1 MVLPCSHPCTISRS
15 APQNSFDVVPKIRE
29 ALELNFPSYD
39 VVEFLGQG
47 PILQQLQEFA
57 TASLIV
63 GPHGAGLTNMIVS
76 PLHTPV
82 LEIGPLQCPVCYL
95 HLAIK
100 VKYRFAVARNSLSRI
115 FATLLNLCALVKGCF
130 VLIGQIKNHR
140 FSVLSFGYCRNTA
153 YSRRLGHLQ
162 GGLLVWR
169 HPNKN
174 VWFARKNCRT
184 LLAIEAS
191 SRLPIGGSTQRLC
204 WNGGVTARSASQT
217 RSASLFVSSS

>member
-15 APQNSFDVVPKIRE
+15 APRNSFDVVPKIRE

-82 LEIGPLQCPVCYL
+82 LEIGPVQCPVCYL

-100 VKYRFAVARNSLSRI
+100 VKYSCAAARNSLSRI
-115 FATLLNLCALVKGCF
+115 FATLLNLCALVKGYF
-130 VLIGQIKNHR
+130 VLIGQIKNHQS
-140 FSVLSFGYCRNTA
+140 SVLSFW
-153 YSRRLGHLQ
+153 
-162 GGLLVWR
+162 LL
-169 HPNKN
+169 
-174 VWFARKNCRT
+174 
-184 LLAIEAS
+184 
-191 SRLPIGGSTQRLC
+191 
-204 WNGGVTARSASQT
+204 
-217 RSASLFVSSS
+217 